1 MAKEKKNIEFEIKTA
16 VVKEKPEI
24 VIASGEL
31 DMVTITEAL
40 NLPTVVE
47 IKLNEATV
55 GKYDLS
61 KIKDCKIIIK

>member
-1 MAKEKKNIEFEIKTA
+1 MAKNKENIMVESPIM
-16 VVKEKPEI
+16 KEKANEEI

-47 IKLNEATV
+47 IKLTEATV
-55 GKYDLS
+55 GKFNLS